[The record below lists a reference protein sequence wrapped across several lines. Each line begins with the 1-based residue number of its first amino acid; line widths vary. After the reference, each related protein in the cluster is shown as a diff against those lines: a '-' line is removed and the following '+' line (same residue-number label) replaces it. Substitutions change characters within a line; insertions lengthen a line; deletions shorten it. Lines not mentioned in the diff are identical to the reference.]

1 MRRRAMSRSTEM
13 VDDRLIVIS
22 LSKPLRS
29 RGNCWKPISR
39 VLAPNPLICRRY
51 ETFWTREQLLGMQKV
66 VGSNPIR
73 RFRKGLHLQTFSCAA
88 AARRLD
94 IPRYE

>member
-1 MRRRAMSRSTEM
+1 M

-73 RFRKGLHLQTFSCAA
+73 RFRKGLHLQTFFVRGCCEKT
-88 AARRLD
+88 RHPTL
-94 IPRYE
+94 